1 MTTPAAF
8 AAQYPFPLDDFQ
20 VTAIDAVDAGRS
32 VLVAAPTGSGK
43 TVVAEFAIERALD
56 RGGKA
61 FYTTPLKALS
71 NQKYGDLVARHGAD
85 HVGLLTGDN
94 AVNSEA
100 PVVVMTT
107 EVLRN
112 MLYERSGTLDGLM
125 TVIMDEVHYLQ
136 DPYRGAVWEEVLIHL
151 ALSASVVCLSATIS
165 NAEEFGEWI
174 QTLRGETTVVIEER
188 RPVPLEHHY
197 LIGRRLHPMHIEQE
211 GILLPNP
218 YVVSLDQQELRVKEY
233 RRVGS
238 NAIQTQ
244 RMNRPREGHR
254 RVYAPRREEVVEVL
268 AQADMLPAIYFV
280 FSRAGCDRSVR
291 WLRESGVRLTT
302 HAEADRIRE
311 RAESRAAWI
320 DEEDLVTLGF
330 YEFLDG
336 LTAGVAAHHAG
347 MLPVFKETVEE
358 LFEAGLVKVV
368 FATETL
374 SLGINMPARTV
385 VIEDLWKFQG
395 ERHEILTP
403 GEYTQLTGRA
413 GRRGIDALGHA
424 VVVYQRQVPFE
435 RVAGLAATRTY
446 DLNSSFRPSY
456 NMAVNLVRN
465 YDREQA
471 HRLLNSSF
479 AQFLADR
486 GVVSLERQREHDR
499 QALEGYR
506 ANLVCH
512 LGDFDEYWRLLSEAK
527 RLREEDRRG
536 RERDRVEAI
545 RSAVAGLRPGEVVH
559 LPRARRRGLAVVLS
573 SRDGKPTVLSEDRSY
588 FRLSAKDFD
597 DPPTVLTRIVLP
609 RSGSSRS
616 ARYRRDV
623 AARLVS
629 LHVKRPREPR
639 HAGDPEVERKAA
651 EQETLAARHPCASC
665 PERSKHERWATRA
678 DALAAQMHGVERR
691 IQIRTETLAR
701 QFDRVLAVLE
711 SLGYVDGWAITPK
724 GGTLARIYGEGD
736 LLVGESL
743 ASELFEGLSPSE
755 AASLLS
761 TVVYESR
768 ERVPSPGELPTGTTR
783 ERYELLE
790 RTYRRIRRVE
800 EEHQVEL
807 SRSLDAGFATPV
819 FHWAEGK
826 PLEDVLEET
835 EMAPGDFVRNCKQLV
850 DLLHQIED
858 VADGETAAPVP
869 AGARLRDARRRRVH
883 RGLATMRTMNVSPF
897 GSLAVIANPH
907 AGEGR
912 VGRELSALE
921 RGLAGRG
928 LEYSLQVTEG
938 PGDATRLATDAMDAG
953 VRFLVAVGGDG
964 TVHEV
969 VNGMFRDGRPIV
981 EEPVL
986 GVVPAHSG
994 CDLVKSFGLPGDVDA
1009 ACGHLLGDNT
1019 YPFDVVKV
1027 AFTDPDG
1034 RPAVRY
1040 SVNLAEIGFGAAVAA
1055 KVGGR
1060 PGRARSFMAFWSTL
1074 RAHAGPRRADRGR
1087 SQRVRRAGVQRDRGQ
1102 RAVRL
1107 GWHASVAALVPGG
1120 RGGGRA
1126 GLHRTAFGR
1135 LHPPAGH
1142 VPPRRPRPPSAH
1154 PRDAREDPGVDRR
1167 GTPAPDRRRRRTARN
1182 HAGDVPDGS
1191 PIDPVEAVTADH
1203 LTRRERLA
1211 AEVAEERLA
1220 AVVVAP
1226 SPDLVYLT
1234 GYGPMP
1240 LERLTALVIRPDG
1253 DAVLVVPELERQ
1265 LALDSTAG
1273 QTLQSSQVVG
1283 WRDGDDPY
1291 ALVASF
1297 LPREGRVA
1305 VGDRMWAS
1313 HVLALQEA
1321 LPGISLEPA
1330 SRIIGRLR
1338 AVKDP
1343 DELGALRT
1351 GGTGSRRDVPSDLR
1365 PAVPR
1370 APGGG
1375 GRGRP
1380 RGAARRA
1387 RSHAGRFHDRR
1398 LRAQRRLA
1406 PSRARRT
1413 HDPAPGRRRAR
1424 LRRRAGWL
1432 LLRHDPHR
1440 GRGGAARGVR
1450 RGVRAGAGRPG
1461 RGGAGGPA
1469 RGGRTGRRPSGAPDH
1484 RRRRLR

>member
-1 MTTPAAF
+1 MATPAAF
-8 AAQYPFPLDDFQ
+8 AAQYSFPLDDFQ

-85 HVGLLTGDN
+85 RVGLLTGDN

-112 MLYERSGTLDGLM
+112 MLYERSRTLDGLM

-197 LIGRRLHPMHIEQE
+197 LIGRHLHPMHIEQE
-211 GILLPNP
+211 GVLMPNP
-218 YVVSLDQQELRVKEY
+218 FVVSLDQQELRVKEY

-238 NAIQTQ
+238 NALQTQ

-254 RVYAPRREEVVEVL
+254 RVYVPRREEVVEVL
-268 AQADMLPAIYFV
+268 AQAEMLPAIYFV
-280 FSRAGCDRSVR
+280 FSRAGCDRSVQ
-291 WLRESGVRLTT
+291 WMRESGVRLTT

-320 DEEDLVTLGF
+320 ADEDLETLGF
-330 YEFLDG
+330 YDFLDG

-446 DLNSSFRPSY
+446 DLTSSFRPSY

-465 YDREQA
+465 YDRDQA
-471 HRLLNSSF
+471 HQLLNSSF

-499 QALEGYR
+499 EALEGYR

-512 LGDFDEYWRLLSEAK
+512 LGDFEEYWGSLSEAK
-527 RLREEDRRG
+527 RLRDEDRRG
-536 RERDRVEAI
+536 HERNRIEAI
-545 RSAVAGLRPGEVVH
+545 RKAVASLRPGEVVH
-559 LPRARRRGLAVVLS
+559 VPRARRRGLAVVLS
-573 SRDGKPTVLSEDRSY
+573 ARDGKPTVLSEDRSY

-629 LHVKRPREPR
+629 LHVKRPREAR
-639 HAGDPEVERKAA
+639 YSADPAIERRAA
-651 EQETLAARHPCASC
+651 ELDALAAKHPCASC
-665 PERSKHERWATRA
+665 PDLAKHVRWATRA
-678 DALAAQMHGVERR
+678 DTLGAQMKGVERR

-711 SLGYVDGWAITPK
+711 ALGYVDGWTITPK
-724 GGTLARIYGEGD
+724 GRTLARIYGEGD
-736 LLVGESL
+736 LLVGESM
-743 ASELFEGLSPSE
+743 SSGLFDGLSTSE
-755 AASLLS
+755 VASLLS

-768 ERVPSPGELPTGTTR
+768 ERVPLPGELPTSITK

-790 RTYRRIRRVE
+790 RTYRRIRRIE

-826 PLEDVLEET
+826 PLQDVLEET
-835 EMAPGDFVRNCKQLV
+835 EMAPGDFVRNCKQLI

-858 VADGETAAPVP
+858 VAE
-869 AGARLRDARRRRVH
+869 
-883 RGLATMRTMNVSPF
+883 
-897 GSLAVIANPH
+897 
-907 AGEGR
+907 
-912 VGRELSALE
+912 
-921 RGLAGRG
+921 
-928 LEYSLQVTEG
+928 
-938 PGDATRLATDAMDAG
+938 
-953 VRFLVAVGGDG
+953 DG
-964 TVHEV
+964 TAEQ
-969 VNGMFRDGRPIV
+969 FRQARGSV
-981 EEPVL
+981 MH
-986 GVVPAHSG
+986 GVVAY
-994 CDLVKSFGLPGDVDA
+994 
-1009 ACGHLLGDNT
+1009 T
-1019 YPFDVVKV
+1019 
-1027 AFTDPDG
+1027 
-1034 RPAVRY
+1034 
-1040 SVNLAEIGFGAAVAA
+1040 
-1055 KVGGR
+1055 
-1060 PGRARSFMAFWSTL
+1060 
-1074 RAHAGPRRADRGR
+1074 
-1087 SQRVRRAGVQRDRGQ
+1087 GV
-1102 RAVRL
+1102 
-1107 GWHASVAALVPGG
+1107 
-1120 RGGGRA
+1120 
-1126 GLHRTAFGR
+1126 
-1135 LHPPAGH
+1135 
-1142 VPPRRPRPPSAH
+1142 
-1154 PRDAREDPGVDRR
+1154 
-1167 GTPAPDRRRRRTARN
+1167 
-1182 HAGDVPDGS
+1182 
-1191 PIDPVEAVTADH
+1191 
-1203 LTRRERLA
+1203 
-1211 AEVAEERLA
+1211 
-1220 AVVVAP
+1220 
-1226 SPDLVYLT
+1226 
-1234 GYGPMP
+1234 
-1240 LERLTALVIRPDG
+1240 
-1253 DAVLVVPELERQ
+1253 
-1265 LALDSTAG
+1265 
-1273 QTLQSSQVVG
+1273 
-1283 WRDGDDPY
+1283 
-1291 ALVASF
+1291 
-1297 LPREGRVA
+1297 
-1305 VGDRMWAS
+1305 
-1313 HVLALQEA
+1313 
-1321 LPGISLEPA
+1321 
-1330 SRIIGRLR
+1330 
-1338 AVKDP
+1338 
-1343 DELGALRT
+1343 
-1351 GGTGSRRDVPSDLR
+1351 
-1365 PAVPR
+1365 
-1370 APGGG
+1370 
-1375 GRGRP
+1375 
-1380 RGAARRA
+1380 
-1387 RSHAGRFHDRR
+1387 
-1398 LRAQRRLA
+1398 
-1406 PSRARRT
+1406 
-1413 HDPAPGRRRAR
+1413 
-1424 LRRRAGWL
+1424 
-1432 LLRHDPHR
+1432 
-1440 GRGGAARGVR
+1440 
-1450 RGVRAGAGRPG
+1450 
-1461 RGGAGGPA
+1461 
-1469 RGGRTGRRPSGAPDH
+1469 
-1484 RRRRLR
+1484 

>member
-1 MTTPAAF
+1 VATPAAF
-8 AAQYPFPLDDFQ
+8 AAQYAFPLDDFQ
-20 VTAIDAVDAGRS
+20 LTAIDAVDAGRS

-85 HVGLLTGDN
+85 RVGLLTGDN
-94 AVNSEA
+94 TVNSEA
-100 PVVVMTT
+100 SVVVMTT

-197 LIGRRLHPMHIEQE
+197 LVGRRLHPMHIEQE
-211 GILLPNP
+211 GVLLPNP
-218 YVVSLDQQELRVKEY
+218 YVVSLDRQEIRVKEY

-238 NAIQTQ
+238 NALQTQ

-268 AQADMLPAIYFV
+268 AQAEMLPAIYFV
-280 FSRAGCDRSVR
+280 FSRAGCDRSVQ
-291 WLRESGVRLTT
+291 WMRESGVRLTT
-302 HAEADRIRE
+302 RAEAERIRE

-320 DEEDLVTLGF
+320 AEEDLVTLGF
-330 YEFLDG
+330 YDFLDG

-471 HRLLNSSF
+471 HQLLNSSF

-486 GVVSLERQREHDR
+486 GVVTLERQREHDLK
-499 QALEGYR
+499 ALEGYR

-512 LGDFDEYWRLLSEAK
+512 LGDFDEYWSMLNEAK

-536 RERDRVEAI
+536 RERERVGAI
-545 RSAVAGLRPGEVVH
+545 RAAVAGLRPGEVVH

-597 DPPTVLTRIVLP
+597 DPPAVLTRIVLP

-623 AARLVS
+623 ASRLVS
-629 LHVKRPREPR
+629 LHVKRPREDR
-639 HAGDPEVERKAA
+639 HSADPAIERKAA
-651 EQETLAARHPCASC
+651 ELEALAAEHPCASC
-665 PERSKHERWATRA
+665 HERPKHERWATRA
-678 DALAAQMHGVERR
+678 DALGAQMKGVERR

-711 SLGYVDGWAITPK
+711 ALGYVEGWAITPK
-724 GGTLARIYGEGD
+724 GRTLARIYGEGD

-743 ASELFEGLSPSE
+743 SSKLFDGLSASEV
-755 AASLLS
+755 ASLLS
-761 TVVYESR
+761 AVVYESR

-783 ERYELLE
+783 DRYELLE
-790 RTYRRIRRVE
+790 RTYRTIRRIE

-826 PLEDVLEET
+826 RLEDVLEET

-858 VADGETAAPVP
+858 VAEGETAEQFRQ
-869 AGARLRDARRRRVH
+869 AR
-883 RGLATMRTMNVSPF
+883 
-897 GSLAVIANPH
+897 GSVMH
-907 AGEGR
+907 
-912 VGRELSALE
+912 
-921 RGLAGRG
+921 
-928 LEYSLQVTEG
+928 
-938 PGDATRLATDAMDAG
+938 
-953 VRFLVAVGGDG
+953 
-964 TVHEV
+964 
-969 VNGMFRDGRPIV
+969 
-981 EEPVL
+981 
-986 GVVPAHSG
+986 GVVAY
-994 CDLVKSFGLPGDVDA
+994 
-1009 ACGHLLGDNT
+1009 T
-1019 YPFDVVKV
+1019 
-1027 AFTDPDG
+1027 
-1034 RPAVRY
+1034 
-1040 SVNLAEIGFGAAVAA
+1040 
-1055 KVGGR
+1055 
-1060 PGRARSFMAFWSTL
+1060 
-1074 RAHAGPRRADRGR
+1074 
-1087 SQRVRRAGVQRDRGQ
+1087 GV
-1102 RAVRL
+1102 
-1107 GWHASVAALVPGG
+1107 
-1120 RGGGRA
+1120 
-1126 GLHRTAFGR
+1126 
-1135 LHPPAGH
+1135 
-1142 VPPRRPRPPSAH
+1142 
-1154 PRDAREDPGVDRR
+1154 
-1167 GTPAPDRRRRRTARN
+1167 
-1182 HAGDVPDGS
+1182 
-1191 PIDPVEAVTADH
+1191 
-1203 LTRRERLA
+1203 
-1211 AEVAEERLA
+1211 
-1220 AVVVAP
+1220 
-1226 SPDLVYLT
+1226 
-1234 GYGPMP
+1234 
-1240 LERLTALVIRPDG
+1240 
-1253 DAVLVVPELERQ
+1253 
-1265 LALDSTAG
+1265 
-1273 QTLQSSQVVG
+1273 
-1283 WRDGDDPY
+1283 
-1291 ALVASF
+1291 
-1297 LPREGRVA
+1297 
-1305 VGDRMWAS
+1305 
-1313 HVLALQEA
+1313 
-1321 LPGISLEPA
+1321 
-1330 SRIIGRLR
+1330 
-1338 AVKDP
+1338 
-1343 DELGALRT
+1343 
-1351 GGTGSRRDVPSDLR
+1351 
-1365 PAVPR
+1365 
-1370 APGGG
+1370 
-1375 GRGRP
+1375 
-1380 RGAARRA
+1380 
-1387 RSHAGRFHDRR
+1387 
-1398 LRAQRRLA
+1398 
-1406 PSRARRT
+1406 
-1413 HDPAPGRRRAR
+1413 
-1424 LRRRAGWL
+1424 
-1432 LLRHDPHR
+1432 
-1440 GRGGAARGVR
+1440 
-1450 RGVRAGAGRPG
+1450 
-1461 RGGAGGPA
+1461 
-1469 RGGRTGRRPSGAPDH
+1469 
-1484 RRRRLR
+1484 